1 MNDRQ
6 LRYALTVWRER
17 TFSRAAARL
26 NVSQPAVSEQVRLLE
41 DELGFK
47 VFRRTGRGVEATF
60 AGRTF
65 LDHSERAID
74 GLLALTETARQLKGG
89 PRGALAIGFS
99 SGIAPALAP
108 QLLKALRPAL
118 ARHRLEV
125 ITATTRRIHRFV
137 LERRLDLG
145 LVIEADPRT
154 APPELSVERIG
165 DVEVGLLMPPGHRL
179 DRDRAIDIAEL
190 REEQI
195 ILNEPDIGYGRF
207 VAALFA
213 DRAIKPRIA
222 AVSDDVE
229 TVKLMVR
236 AGLGVAVVPANCAA
250 NETALR
256 QLVLRP
262 LLPRAQCQIAVI
274 RRKGPLAPALAG
286 VVKALRGRAHS
297 GA

>member
-17 TFSRAAARL
+17 GFSRAAQRL

-47 VFRRTGRGVEATF
+47 LFRRTGRGVEASY

-65 LDHSERAID
+65 LEHSGRAID
-74 GLLALTETARQLKGG
+74 GLLALSETARQLKGG
-89 PRGALAIGFS
+89 PRGALALGFS

-108 QLLKALRPAL
+108 ASLAALQPML
-118 ARHRLEV
+118 ARNRLEV

-137 LERRLDLG
+137 MERRLDAG

-154 APPELSVERIG
+154 APPELTVERLGSVEVALIT
-165 DVEVGLLMPPGHRL
+165 PPRHKL
-179 DRDRAIDIAEL
+179 ARADTVDIEAL
-190 REEQI
+190 REEPL

-207 VAALFA
+207 VGALFA
-213 DRAIKPRIA
+213 DHAIKPRIA

-236 AGLGVAVVPANCAA
+236 AGLGVAIVPATSAG
-250 NETALR
+250 NETALG
-256 QLVLRP
+256 QVALRA
-262 LLPRAQCQIAVI
+262 LSPRAECQIALI
-274 RRKGPLAPALAG
+274 RRNGPLASTAAAALKLLRAAARAAG
-286 VVKALRGRAHS
+286 
-297 GA
+297 